1 MVKLENLKRV
11 DFGNLSKE
19 EREKIRKE
27 AKEWSKIF
35 ERVFTQLLVN
45 KELYGPKAVLV
56 KTENGSGWGEA
67 KLPKGATYNKAIC
80 ALMYLINDFSIDL
93 GLRKKMSEKPNRGGL
108 RNENS

>member
-35 ERVFTQLLVN
+35 ERV
-45 KELYGPKAVLV
+45 Y
-56 KTENGSGWGEA
+56 
-67 KLPKGATYNKAIC
+67 ATSCQQRTLRSQSC
-80 ALMYLINDFSIDL
+80 ACKNRKREWLGRSQVTKRCYL
-93 GLRKKMSEKPNRGGL
+93 
-108 RNENS
+108 

>member
-1 MVKLENLKRV
+1 MVKLENLRKV

-45 KELYGPKAVLV
+45 EKLHGAKTVLV
-56 KTENGSGWGEA
+56 KTINGSGWGKA
-67 KLPKGATYNKAIC
+67 KLPKGTTYNEAIC

-93 GLRKKMSEKPNRGGL
+93 GLRKDE
-108 RNENS
+108 